1 MVQLSINLPQYPE
14 GEEIAIAGLGR
25 FPNGGDAVDIDEDT
39 VAAFEE
45 AQGMSIKDALKN
57 NPGVT
62 VDGQEGQAYEPSEE
76 EREEGTPA
84 PSALEEARTPQRPTP
99 QEGSEA

>member
-14 GEEIAIAGLGR
+14 GEEIAIPGLGR
-25 FPNGGDAVDIDEDT
+25 FPNGGEAVEIDEDT

-45 AQGMSIKDALKN
+45 AQGMSLKEALKN

-62 VDGQEGQAYEPSEE
+62 VNGQEGQTYESPEE
-76 EREEGTPA
+76 EEEVPA
-84 PSALEEARTPQRPTP
+84 PSVPEVPQSPTP
-99 QEGSEA
+99 QEGSEE

>member
-14 GEEIAIAGLGR
+14 GEEIAIPGLGR
-25 FPNGGDAVDIDEDT
+25 FPNGGEAVEIDEDT

-45 AQGMSIKDALKN
+45 AQGMSLKEALKN

-62 VDGQEGQAYEPSEE
+62 VDGQEGTTYEPPAEE
-76 EREEGTPA
+76 EAA
-84 PSALEEARTPQRPTP
+84 PSVPEAQPTQQTPQSPTP
-99 QEGSEA
+99 QEGSEE

>member
-25 FPNGGDAVDIDEDT
+25 FPNGGDAVEIDEDT

-45 AQGMSIKDALKN
+45 AQGMSIEDALRN

-62 VDGQEGQAYEPSEE
+62 VDGKEGTTFEPPNEE
-76 EREEGTPA
+76 EDTSA
-84 PSALEEARTPQRPTP
+84 PSTPEAPQTPQSPTP

>member
-25 FPNGGDAVDIDEDT
+25 FPNGGDAVEIDEDT

-45 AQGMSIKDALKN
+45 EQGMSIKDALKN

-62 VDGQEGQAYEPSEE
+62 VDGQEGKTYEPPEE
-76 EREEGTPA
+76 EEDTQA
-84 PSALEEARTPQRPTP
+84 PEAPQAPQEQQSPTP
-99 QEGSEA
+99 PEGSEA